1 MTQFC
6 GRGETADA
14 RSLGVR
20 VRKDVGVRV
29 PPPAPTDACAVGPPL
44 GGIGATSS
52 FFTVVGCELPGPR
65 HVGNSCS
72 RDDLSAGGFG
82 VGSVAL
88 WFEGGTHLD
97 SDLGKVEGTVVAEYR
112 GDHCETGRCCTV
124 PRPLSRRVLLS
135 RSLID
140 ELRCT
145 GHAHWRGES
154 LLVLRPDHVAGHAAR
169 AWIFQLFA
177 VRWREAGDPGVP
189 DPELVLG
196 VWPD

>member
-1 MTQFC
+1 
-6 GRGETADA
+6 
-14 RSLGVR
+14 
-20 VRKDVGVRV
+20 
-29 PPPAPTDACAVGPPL
+29 
-44 GGIGATSS
+44 
-52 FFTVVGCELPGPR
+52 LPGPR
-65 HVGNSCS
+65 HVGSSCS
-72 RDDLSAGGFG
+72 RDDLGAGDFG
-82 VGSVAL
+82 AGSVAL

-97 SDLGKVEGTVVAEYR
+97 SDLGEVEGTVVAEYR